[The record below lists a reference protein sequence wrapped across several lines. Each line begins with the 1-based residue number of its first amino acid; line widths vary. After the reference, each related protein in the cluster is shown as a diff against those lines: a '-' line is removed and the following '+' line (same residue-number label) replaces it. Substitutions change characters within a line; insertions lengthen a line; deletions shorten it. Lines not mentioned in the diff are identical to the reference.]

1 MCWCVRVCTDMRAC
15 VWKREVCGS
24 PVVLWHL
31 TRDNNNTTKPHHHI
45 VNKQPSAR
53 SRGLGSRIVKH
64 LVSDFQASQPSP
76 TAGRLLLLTLGS
88 TAPFYER
95 HGFRVLDDP
104 KAPEAGLPPLLLFEY
119 LAGSVVA
126 RISRGAG
133 TKLVVMELQR

>member
-1 MCWCVRVCTDMRAC
+1 MWVTYLLV
-15 VWKREVCGS
+15 E
-24 PVVLWHL
+24 L
-31 TRDNNNTTKPHHHI
+31 TRDNNHTKPHHT

-53 SRGLGSRIVKH
+53 SKGLGSCIVAH

-76 TAGRLLLLTLGS
+76 TAARLLLLTLGS

-95 HGFRVLDDP
+95 HGFSVLDDP
-104 KAPEAGLPPLLLFEY
+104 KALEARLPPLLLFEY

-126 RISRGAG
+126 KVSRGAG